1 MPVDWRLHVL
11 EEKLKREAGERFVIN
26 SVDLYALSPA
36 DQHVA
41 ITAIITQSGDFPV
54 VLVDGAVACIGDID
68 AEAIVA
74 TASERMKDHRV

>member
-1 MPVDWRLHVL
+1 MPVEWRLHVL
-11 EEKLKREAGERFVIN
+11 EEKLKREVGERFVID

-54 VLVDGAVACIGDID
+54 VLVDGAVACVGDID
-68 AEAIVA
+68 ADAIVG
-74 TASERMKDHRV
+74 TMPERLKGHRE

>member
-1 MPVDWRLHVL
+1 MPVEWRLHVL

-41 ITAIITQSGDFPV
+41 ITAIITLNGDFPV
-54 VLVDGAVACIGDID
+54 VLVDGAMACVGDID
-68 AEAIVA
+68 AGAIVA
-74 TASERMKDHRV
+74 AVSERLKRHHK